1 LQYLQAEVEAVL
13 ILVVHQVLEVMAG
26 LEEVVVL
33 LLDLEQ
39 LDKEI
44 MEALQQTLLVLVV
57 VELVLSVVILQAQ
70 VLVVTVEQEL

>member
-26 LEEVVVL
+26 LEVVVL
-33 LLDLEQ
+33 LRDLEQ

-44 MEALQQTLLVLVV
+44 MEALDQTLVVLVV
-57 VELVLSVVILQAQ
+57 VELVLSVVILQVT
-70 VLVVTVEQEL
+70 VLVLTAELEL

>member
-1 LQYLQAEVEAVL
+1 
-13 ILVVHQVLEVMAG
+13 
-26 LEEVVVL
+26 
-33 LLDLEQ
+33 
-39 LDKEI
+39 